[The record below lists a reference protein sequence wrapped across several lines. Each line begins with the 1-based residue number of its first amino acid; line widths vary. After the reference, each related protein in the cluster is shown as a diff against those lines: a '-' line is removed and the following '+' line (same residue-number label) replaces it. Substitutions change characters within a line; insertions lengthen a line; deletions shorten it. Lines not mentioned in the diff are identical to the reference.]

1 MKIATFIIFISLF
14 FSNLY
19 SLDTYC
25 DICNEK
31 IISEY
36 YIDAWV
42 NKFHATHKENAYL
55 LLDYLLRP
63 EVSADFVNLTHY
75 ASPIPAA
82 NEFIEKEILDD
93 PAIYPTPDIMK
104 RLQLS
109 EVMQPKYERM
119 RTRAFTRYKIGYKKK

>member
-1 MKIATFIIFISLF
+1 MWV
-14 FSNLY
+14 
-19 SLDTYC
+19 
-25 DICNEK
+25 DILL
-31 IISEY
+31 IPD
-36 YIDAWV
+36 DAP
-42 NKFHATHKENAYL
+42 HIENAYL

-82 NEFIEKEILDD
+82 SEFIEKEILDD
-93 PAIYPTPDIMK
+93 PAIYPTPEIMK